1 MHFSFVVY
9 ARALITRASRFFS
22 PLETHIWQSR
32 VGSLTPLLN
41 VTHSL
46 AYDPCNRVFYM
57 RINNNTGICQC
68 AQANLTNYVLHFR
81 VVCLS
86 IYLNPSIRLSGRSL
100 PSVRTRME
108 RHRIAEIIERQHQH
122 QIPAPSTKSIMSR
135 FGVHESQKH
144 AHHSAAARVTIEWHY
159 TCSEYVMCA
168 RNLCAAF
175 RRERIYLLE
184 RKGKKRK
191 ERKKKP

>member
-46 AYDPCNRVFYM
+46 AYDPCNRVFHM

-122 QIPAPSTKSIMSR
+122 QIPAPSTQ
-135 FGVHESQKH
+135 HQEYH
-144 AHHSAAARVTIEWHY
+144 VTIRRTRITK
-159 TCSEYVMCA
+159 TCTSFSRSESDNRMA
-168 RNLCAAF
+168 LHM
-175 RRERIYLLE
+175 
-184 RKGKKRK
+184 
-191 ERKKKP
+191 